1 MNASIT
7 ITGTPRKTRDQESVL
22 KILESNWQAEMGG
35 YHTYETL
42 SERENDPQR
51 RSALRGLAY
60 AEKHHADLWSDR
72 IAALGGPQPAYNG
85 RETGEAA
92 HQFQQEDERVHED
105 DAVVTTGK
113 VLGLRDAS
121 DKGIIPPMWSSSIS
135 PRRTSSSRKMS
146 P

>member
-1 MNASIT
+1 MCI
-7 ITGTPRKTRDQESVL
+7 
-22 KILESNWQAEMGG
+22 
-35 YHTYETL
+35 
-42 SERENDPQR
+42 
-51 RSALRGLAY
+51 
-60 AEKHHADLWSDR
+60 
-72 IAALGGPQPAYNG
+72 QPACMNSACDNVG
-85 RETGEAA
+85 RDDLPMFHKCVTA